1 MNEDLRDWFGKGG
14 KGGVGGGGWDR
25 YNSSGDRVGKCGDA
39 KEGDAYSACLSK
51 EKARKLGKA
60 GRAAFVKRKRAAQSK
75 GGDAKKGNERSKGQ
89 KPIKVKTGVSES
101 RDIETAYNRIDNLP
115 KGSTFEDAKR
125 IDSIFKKSKHTWSE
139 TIEAFEKNQKD
150 AEIKPVN
157 IKDIRIT
164 QPNVQSNKVKAMIDN
179 VDKLPTLNAVQFSDE
194 LVIYDGHHRLLA
206 TWAVSEPKIKV
217 NLVTLDDIKKENF
230 ADGKNPGRKGLS
242 KRVGVSQKMSI
253 AQLEKIAKTATGE
266 RRRMAQWNL
275 NMKRGRMKEEYSK
288 ELNERIKII
297 VRDVINK
304 MVRGGFG
311 PRTPVQMRDEIKDKL
326 ASVIKPILNKY
337 DYITENES
345 DSLKED
351 QMVSQQ
357 TLNKI
362 KSYKISYGKFNQ
374 KMKTDWIPMWKEE
387 YGNDTARINELVA
400 RQLLYQISEDLF
412 GGVEEIEFANKSKKP
427 TNHFQMN
434 MYLGDVILWTSPFIY
449 VDNNHK
455 AIARRSEIKVL
466 NNDYDDIAVLKEA
479 DDPQAGKSAPYG
491 SGYKKVN
498 EVGEASAQ
506 PYEYKLDAET
516 YYKVEYTFTTD
527 SGLDYIVKFDLDD
540 DMADVVFLTKQSLDI
555 ARSGGKN
562 AFLQTF
568 SKGELFKVMA
578 TITNIVKEFLEKYT
592 DIKTLVMS
600 PSKEDDTDNR
610 RAKLYSA
617 FIKKN
622 IVSSKYSFKEN
633 GNEMIITRNSI
644 NEARAHRRKLVNEL
658 KLFLETNIPTQP
670 DKWSYAK
677 SQAKKKFDVYPSA
690 YANAWAAKK
699 YKELGGGWR
708 KKK

>member
-60 GRAAFVKRKRAAQSK
+60 GRAAFVKRKRAAQKK
-75 GGDAKKGNERSKGQ
+75 GGDAKKGGERSKGQ
-89 KPIKVKTGVSES
+89 KPIKVKTGVNEIDYHSKASRGHKPDWYQLHTTKFKPFDKS
-101 RDIETAYNRIDNLP
+101 RDDMY
-115 KGSTFEDAKR
+115 
-125 IDSIFKKSKHTWSE
+125 
-139 TIEAFEKNQKD
+139 
-150 AEIKPVN
+150 
-157 IKDIRIT
+157 
-164 QPNVQSNKVKAMIDN
+164 
-179 VDKLPTLNAVQFSDE
+179 
-194 LVIYDGHHRLLA
+194 
-206 TWAVSEPKIKV
+206 
-217 NLVTLDDIKKENF
+217 ENF
-230 ADGKNPGRKGLS
+230 SDGKNPGRKGLS

-275 NMKRGRMKEEYSK
+275 NMKRDRMKEEYSK

-311 PRTPVQMRDEIKDKL
+311 PRTPVQMRDEIKAKL
-326 ASVIKPILNKY
+326 AAVIKPILNKY

-357 TLNKI
+357 ILNKI
-362 KSYKISYGKFNQ
+362 KSYKIPYGKFNQ

-387 YGNDTARINELVA
+387 YGNDTANINERVA

-412 GGVEEIEFANKSKKP
+412 GGVEEIEFANESKKP

-434 MYLGDVILWTSPFIY
+434 MNLGDVILWTSPFIY
-449 VDNNHK
+449 IDNNHK
-455 AIARRSEIKVL
+455 AIARRSKIKVL
-466 NNDYDDIAVLKEA
+466 NSDYDDIGVLKEA

-498 EVGEASAQ
+498 EVGESSAQ
-506 PYEYKLDAET
+506 PYKHKLNTEK
-516 YYKVEYTFTTD
+516 YYEVEYTFTTD
-527 SGLDYIVKFDLDD
+527 SGLDYIVQFDLDD
-540 DMADVVFLTKQSLDI
+540 DMADVVFLTKQSFDI

-562 AFLQTF
+562 VFLQTF

-592 DIKTLVMS
+592 DIKTLVIS
-600 PSKEDDTDNR
+600 PTKEDDTDNR

-622 IVSSKYSFKEN
+622 IDSKKYSFEEN
-633 GNEMIITRNSI
+633 GKEMIITRKSV
-644 NEARAHRRKLVNEL
+644 NEARARKRKLVNEL
-658 KLFLETNIPTQP
+658 NLFLETNIPTQP